1 MIPPPLP
8 PIGPTTDT
16 PLPALPQSKL
26 SKVAFVISVLALLGS
41 TILAGT
47 IFPMVVGEK
56 LPDQLAIRIFLGF
69 WFSGLLGFLGALLGA
84 IPLRRMRGPAPAF
97 RGRTLTLIAVI
108 GPRAL
113 LLATSFVFGSIWLA
127 HEISKIHRDKSQSD
141 RILNGLLLITFLL
154 ISWYVGASIRRVRRA
169 PTNKGWL
176 LFTFGLVFH
185 LALVISLPFPLA
197 GAFMARHEN
206 LQVGQDQRQRPVPQF
221 GTYSTRD
228 LWVDLP
234 SQSESQVTLRHWSQ
248 GQVTNLLSRKVRGTN
263 LMRWTLSSDL
273 LSGPHTV
280 NWQLSA
286 REEPG
291 ASISLPLPEEIT
303 LVPASVNPVLTP
315 QSGATTRFWLFFPT
329 TFTAQFSTNNQ
340 PEYGLE
346 LLIEAGN

>member
-8 PIGPTTDT
+8 PIGATTDT

-113 LLATSFVFGSIWLA
+113 LLATSFVFGSLWLA
-127 HEISKIHRDKSQSD
+127 HEIS
-141 RILNGLLLITFLL
+141 
-154 ISWYVGASIRRVRRA
+154 SIPRVRRA

-185 LALVISLPFPLA
+185 LALVISLPFPLV
-197 GAFMARHEN
+197 GAFTARHEN